1 MFGKLKAFYAVFQA
15 GKSVATPEAWKRG
28 QITATILAG
37 VFIALLQ
44 LAKVFGY
51 DIPMDENTATSI
63 AAGIITLVNWLL
75 TVATTKKIGLPS
87 GVQAEP
93 LPTIVPELTGI
104 SKQPNVQ
111 EVSKDEQESRATQWL
126 REHTTIG

>member
-1 MFGKLKAFYAVFQA
+1 MFGKLKALYSVFKAGEAVA
-15 GKSVATPEAWKRG
+15 NPEAWKRG

-37 VFIALLQ
+37 VFIALVQ

>member
-1 MFGKLKAFYAVFQA
+1 MFGKLKALYAVFKA
-15 GKSVATPEAWKRG
+15 GEAVANPAAWKRG

-37 VFIALLQ
+37 VFVALVQ
-44 LAKVFGY
+44 LAKAFEY
-51 DIPMDENTATSI
+51 EIPMDENTATSI

-93 LPTIVPELTGI
+93 LPTIVPELTEG

-111 EVSKDEQESRATQWL
+111 EVNKDAQESRATQWL